1 MHCLEE
7 QINMN
12 KFFVNKEDM
21 YYELINNK
29 YDFDEAL
36 EVLDG
41 IDWDFKDFKTQYM
54 THTFHSYPAR
64 FIPQIPLTFIKL
76 FTEEEDTVLDPFC
89 GCGTTVVESFYNN
102 RHSIGNDFN
111 PLATLISK
119 VKTTKVEKQ
128 KLMYLLSMLPESLDT
143 SRIDKDKIQKRLEN
157 LPKRNISELF
167 DYHTVSELKAIK
179 LLLEEIKEK
188 DVDLYDIGCLAL
200 SSTIWAY
207 VETGTRDDIYNSFSR
222 RLYSITTELDKMNN
236 LIKYNPN
243 VTIINGDSRNLDA
256 VKSKSVDLIVTSPP
270 YVNALDYYRTHMYNM
285 FWLDI
290 DIGIFKKHEIGSHS
304 HFVANRFRLL
314 SEYLGDML
322 RSMIEMN
329 RVLKKGKICAIVIG
343 NSSLEYELIESHK
356 FFEDMAKFI
365 GFLPLRNYPRNIDK
379 TKKYT
384 NSSVGKIDDEFILV
398 LQKINDV
405 SVLADDDSFISDIV
419 KYEMIKF
426 SKQIKSIQ
434 GTGIKGGRKPTK
446 ERLLQNI
453 DKIEEAIELIAQ
465 DIKIEE

>member
-1 MHCLEE
+1 MHYLEE

-12 KFFVNKEDM
+12 KIFFNKEDM

-143 SRIDKDKIQKRLEN
+143 SQIDKDKIQKRLEN

-207 VETGTRDDIYNSFSR
+207 VETGTGDDIYNSFSR

-356 FFEDMAKFI
+356 F
-365 GFLPLRNYPRNIDK
+365 L
-379 TKKYT
+379 
-384 NSSVGKIDDEFILV
+384 KIWLS
-398 LQKINDV
+398 L
-405 SVLADDDSFISDIV
+405 
-419 KYEMIKF
+419 
-426 SKQIKSIQ
+426 
-434 GTGIKGGRKPTK
+434 
-446 ERLLQNI
+446 
-453 DKIEEAIELIAQ
+453 
-465 DIKIEE
+465 